1 MTNMKNL
8 ILLFSI
14 LFLGNFSHAQKKQIT
29 KTKLSTEKIDAIK
42 KIYLTDKLNLDSDNE
57 SKFWIAY
64 NDYQD
69 KLRIVYRSKRLKYRK
84 INLDS
89 SDFSEKQYKQFI
101 DDYLDYEKSKIDL
114 RAKLIVDLKEF
125 MTLKKTVSLFRIED
139 DFRKEMMKK
148 LRTKK
153 NKSDS
158 STKSLSSS
166 FKPKLSNK
174 D

>member
-14 LFLGNFSHAQKKQIT
+14 LFLGNFSFAQKKQIT
-29 KTKLSTEKIDAIK
+29 KTKLSLEKIDAIK
-42 KIYLTDKLNLDSDNE
+42 NIYLTDKLNLNSENE

-69 KLRIVYRSKRLKYRK
+69 NLRIVYRAKRLKYRK
-84 INLDS
+84 MNLDS
-89 SDFSEKQYKQFI
+89 SNLSETEYKQFI
-101 DDYLDYEKSKIDL
+101 DDFLDYEKRKIDL
-114 RAKLIVDLKEF
+114 RAKLIIDLKEF

-148 LRTKK
+148 LRSK
-153 NKSDS
+153 NK
-158 STKSLSSS
+158 K
-166 FKPKLSNK
+166 
-174 D
+174 